1 MTIDE
6 FIEQLDD
13 LKRQAET
20 VEDIDSGT
28 AYEIQEAL
36 EDALNTAR
44 SAADENEDPSS
55 SEDDEEDF
63 DSGLD

>member
-44 SAADENEDPSS
+44 SAADENEDTSS